1 MKKTDTEKET
11 GQQRADGAEEAAPNE
26 FAVALARVDKG
37 KALGKLS
44 DNLIA
49 IVQACRATGKKG
61 RLTLKLH
68 VKPVAKTE
76 GRRVMIE
83 AEIET
88 KAPDADIQP
97 ALLFTTESGQL
108 VREDPDQVDW
118 IDEAEKRAAA
128 ERREAKALQ
137 GKITRADLEAS
148 VGR

>member
-1 MKKTDTEKET
+1 MKKTDTEQKPSET
-11 GQQRADGAEEAAPNE
+11 VAAEEAAPNE

-44 DNLIA
+44 DRLIA

-68 VKPVAKTE
+68 VKPVAKTD
-76 GRRVMIE
+76 GKRVMIE
-83 AEIET
+83 AEIEA
-88 KAPDADIQP
+88 KAPDTDIQP

-108 VREDPDQVDW
+108 VRDDPEQVDW

-137 GKITRADLEAS
+137 SKITRADLEAS